1 VRFYLLDRIVEVVP
15 RKSIRAAKL
24 VSLLDPV
31 LEHHPSAGPVL
42 APALVL
48 EAINQAAGWIAVI
61 TSDFTR
67 RLVPGVWRR
76 IAISRPAPV
85 GERLDIT
92 VEVDNWSEDGVE
104 VSGEASCRGE
114 PVVRAEGGLFFFVD
128 AAEWEDPKLTRR
140 HHGWIYRGDASLPDM
155 PAPPSPVA
163 GASVSNPGAYKW
175 VPYDVLATLIPGE
188 MAAARKSIVMTDS
201 IFVNHFR
208 RTPVV
213 PGVFLIQSMLDV
225 CRALLAASSRSGA
238 FWRPATMQAVR
249 FQKRVRPG
257 DLLIIEAR
265 LKDMDEQGASL
276 TCEGRVG
283 GERAIT
289 LRSATFLAEP
299 QAAALGGER

>member
-1 VRFYLLDRIVEVVP
+1 MRFYLLDRITEIVP
-15 RKSIRAAKL
+15 RQRIRAAKL

-42 APALVL
+42 APSLVL

-61 TSDFTR
+61 TSDFGT

-76 IAISRPAPV
+76 IVISRPAPV
-85 GERLDIT
+85 GERLD
-92 VEVDNWSEDGVE
+92 VAVQVDDWSEDGVE

-114 PVVRAEGGLFFFVD
+114 LVVRAEGGIFFFVD
-128 AAEWEDPKLTRR
+128 AAEWEDPDLTRR
-140 HHGWIYRGDASLPDM
+140 HYHWIYRGDAALPDM

-163 GASVSNPGAYKW
+163 SAPVSSPAAYQW
-175 VPYDVLATLIPGE
+175 LPYDVLDTLIPGE
-188 MAAARKSIVMTDS
+188 MAAARKSIVMTDP

-213 PGVFLIQSMLDV
+213 PGVFLIQSMVDV
-225 CRALLAASSRSGA
+225 CRALLAASPRPGA
-238 FWRPATMQAVR
+238 FWRLAAVQAVR
-249 FQKRVRPG
+249 FQRRVCPG
-257 DLLIIEAR
+257 DLLVVEAR
-265 LKDMDEQGASL
+265 LKEVNEQSASL

-283 GERAIT
+283 GERAVS

-299 QAAALGGER
+299 QAAYGSER